1 MAAALFMPRKGVIG
15 LKYYGYTKEQ
25 IERMIFL
32 LNTISVTGLA
42 QIDAYHEA
50 TTILRHPSEID
61 VPEKT
66 QENTK

>member
-1 MAAALFMPRKGVIG
+1 M
-15 LKYYGYTKEQ
+15 KYYGYTKEQ
-25 IERMIFL
+25 IDRMMFL
-32 LNTISVTGLA
+32 LNTISVKSME

>member
-1 MAAALFMPRKGVIG
+1 MSEKEEIM
-15 LKYYGYTKEQ
+15 KYYGYTKEQ
-25 IERMIFL
+25 IDRMIFL
-32 LNTISVTGLA
+32 LNGISITSLG

>member
-1 MAAALFMPRKGVIG
+1 M
-15 LKYYGYTKEQ
+15 KYYGYTKEQ

-32 LNTISVTGLA
+32 FNTISVTGLA

-61 VPEKT
+61 VPEKE
-66 QENTK
+66 QKNTK

>member
-1 MAAALFMPRKGVIG
+1 M
-15 LKYYGYTKEQ
+15 KYYGYTKEDLDKVL
-25 IERMIFL
+25 RL
-32 LNTISVTGLA
+32 LNKISVTGME

-50 TTILRHPSEID
+50 TTILRQPIEID